1 MTPQETEVRRQEADA
16 DVRISAASTTA
27 EFEAVRGLFRDY
39 ARTPDVDVCVV
50 GFDEEIRA
58 LPGVYAEPSGA
69 VLLAQLMG
77 APAGCVAIKPVDES
91 TAEMKRLFV
100 RPEARGRK
108 IGERLALAA
117 IAAARARGYRRL
129 RLDTL
134 PSMTEARAIYS
145 RLGFR
150 EVVPFGSL
158 PVAGAT
164 WMELAL

>member
-1 MTPQETEVRRQEADA
+1 MGAEVH
-16 DVRISAASTTA
+16 IGAAVTA
-27 EFEAVRGLFRDY
+27 GEIEAVRGLFREY
-39 ARTPDVDVCVV
+39 ALTPNVDVCVV
-50 GFDEEIRA
+50 GFDEEIGA
-58 LPGVYAEPSGA
+58 LPGVYGEPQGT
-69 VLLAQLMG
+69 VLLATLSG
-77 APAGCVAIKPVDES
+77 EPAGCVAIKPVDAS

-100 RPEARGRK
+100 RDKARGRK
-108 IGERLALAA
+108 IGERLTQEA
-117 IAAARARGYRRL
+117 IAAARVRGYRRL

-145 RLGFR
+145 RLGFK

>member
-1 MTPQETEVRRQEADA
+1 VSA
-16 DVRISAASTTA
+16 DVYIAAALTDA
-27 EFEAVRGLFRDY
+27 EIDAVRGLFREY
-39 ARTPDVDVCVV
+39 ARTPHVDVCVV
-50 GFDEEIRA
+50 GFDDEIRA
-58 LPGVYAEPSGA
+58 LPGAYAEPRGT
-69 VLLAQLMG
+69 VLLAQVTG
-77 APAGCVAIKPVDES
+77 VPAGCVAIKPVDDS

-100 RPEARGRK
+100 RQEARGLR

-117 IAAARARGYRRL
+117 IAAARARGYQRL

-145 RLGFR
+145 RLGFK

>member
-1 MTPQETEVRRQEADA
+1 MSA
-16 DVRISAASTTA
+16 DVHIAAALTA
-27 EFEAVRGLFRDY
+27 TEIDAVRGLFREY
-39 ARTPDVDVCVV
+39 ARTPNVDVCVL
-50 GFDEEIRA
+50 GFDEEIGS
-58 LPGVYAEPSGA
+58 LPGAYREPRGT
-69 VLLAQLMG
+69 VLLATLAG
-77 APAGCVAIKPVDES
+77 VPAGCVAIKPVDES

-100 RPEARGRK
+100 RHEARGRK

-117 IAAARARGYRRL
+117 IAAARTRGYQRL

-158 PVAGAT
+158 PVTGAT
-164 WMELAL
+164 WMELGL